1 MAEILG
7 IMITKYENLDH
18 IAGVVGAAS
27 AAAGHPVMMFLA
39 DEGVRFTRDPKF
51 LELLK
56 VKGAEVS
63 VCDHS
68 CERAGIPEKT
78 EGISYGSQY
87 NNATMLHDS
96 ALRTRLFSLCRS
108 LGTGDG
114 NRGFLFGGKPYSF
127 SP

>member
-18 IAGVVGAAS
+18 IAGSVRAARKAGKNVVL
-27 AAAGHPVMMFLA
+27 FLT

-56 VKGAEVS
+56 VDGVEIS
-63 VCDHS
+63 CCDHS
-68 CERAGIPEKT
+68 CERIGLHEKT

-87 NNATMLHDS
+87 NNAGMLHDS
-96 ALRTRLFSLCRS
+96 TRALVF
-108 LGTGDG
+108 
-114 NRGFLFGGKPYSF
+114 
-127 SP
+127 